1 LDRISLDEINLLY
14 GNLDESQ
21 GLNGGPTL
29 GQQKKSP
36 QLDIFLGMLA
46 AGVPGIGVEKTVRG
60 YNFLLMFGRS
70 SSSLSII
77 TR

>member
-1 LDRISLDEINLLY
+1 MEGYFRAKNQEKN
-14 GNLDESQ
+14 
-21 GLNGGPTL
+21 
-29 GQQKKSP
+29 P

-46 AGVPGIGVEKTVRG
+46 AGVLGIGAQKTVRG
-60 YNFLLMFGRS
+60 YNFLLFGRS